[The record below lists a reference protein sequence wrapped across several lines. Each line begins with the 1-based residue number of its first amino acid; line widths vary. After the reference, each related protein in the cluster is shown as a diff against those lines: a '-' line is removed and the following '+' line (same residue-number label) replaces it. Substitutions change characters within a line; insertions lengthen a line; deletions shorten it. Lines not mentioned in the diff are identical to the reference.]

1 MRTRRPSA
9 TRSALTLL
17 VATLLLAGCNG
28 LIDQQATYTTSATQS
43 ITGTAA
49 TRNGDPLTGV
59 TVNGVGATLND
70 QKYTAVLAL
79 DGTAVFNRV
88 LVVASYQSGFTS
100 TERATVAYA
109 DGTHATVVAPASAV
123 TGGGGVRLT
132 AAGFAKLLPDASSAL
147 VLHTAFLDFPSTSFC
162 SGTCTVSQAAP
173 PTIGDPTHHVSLALT
188 NPSALSVQATLPLVE
203 EYLSFKSSTTTCSFN
218 VIYSQIEAYDSYQ
231 IASDPT
237 EAGGLRVRVNG
248 SPGPVLLFSKSAIG
262 CATLPS
268 SVMTPILNAADT
280 LVTNGA
286 QTVLN
291 EPTPVGGPP
300 VSGRTNLSDALEGVL
315 TQLNPASGTLF
326 DGVTDTSPLS
336 SALTDGDG
344 AFLGADPHDVAS
356 AVATGAPA
364 QADSLGFGAST
375 ASAPGSTGAFGLGFD
390 LAGGASFTSLNQAL
404 AAATERGA
412 LNQTVVAHNGTP
424 LTYNGLNTLVGLGG
438 ALATD
443 RPVQL
448 VVAPEL
454 APAVTT
460 ATNQSEGGFARIHIG
475 GLRVTAQFA
484 DTKGTFLSFVV
495 DLDTDPYLNVSDGS
509 AVLSVT
515 DPQPAATHVDEL
527 VRLAPIPAGAGAATF
542 SQLRGDLLG
551 PLTNGGI
558 PVFPLPTIAGHTLS
572 EVSSGRVGDSA
583 YLFLTIN

>member
-1 MRTRRPSA
+1 
-9 TRSALTLL
+9 
-17 VATLLLAGCNG
+17 
-28 LIDQQATYTTSATQS
+28 
-43 ITGTAA
+43 
-49 TRNGDPLTGV
+49 
-59 TVNGVGATLND
+59 
-70 QKYTAVLAL
+70 
-79 DGTAVFNRV
+79 
-88 LVVASYQSGFTS
+88 
-100 TERATVAYA
+100 
-109 DGTHATVVAPASAV
+109 
-123 TGGGGVRLT
+123 
-132 AAGFAKLLPDASSAL
+132 
-147 VLHTAFLDFPSTSFC
+147 
-162 SGTCTVSQAAP
+162 
-173 PTIGDPTHHVSLALT
+173 
-188 NPSALSVQATLPLVE
+188 
-203 EYLSFKSSTTTCSFN
+203 
-218 VIYSQIEAYDSYQ
+218 
-231 IASDPT
+231 
-237 EAGGLRVRVNG
+237 
-248 SPGPVLLFSKSAIG
+248 VLLFSKTVAG
-262 CATLPS
+262 CSLLPS
-268 SVMTPILNAADT
+268 SVMTPILNAVDT
-280 LVTNGA
+280 VVTTGA
-286 QTVLN
+286 QSVLN

-344 AFLGADPHDVAS
+344 AFLGADPNDVAS

-390 LAGGASFTSLNQAL
+390 LAGGTSFTSLNQAL

-460 ATNQSEGGFARIHIG
+460 ATNQTEGGFARIHIG

-495 DLDTDPYLNVSDGS
+495 DLDTDPYLNVNNGS

-515 DPQPAATHVDEL
+515 DPQAASTHLDEL
-527 VRLAPIPAGAGAATF
+527 VRLAPIPAGAAAATF
-542 SQLRGDLLG
+542 SQLQGDLLG
-551 PLTNGGI
+551 PLTDGGI
-558 PVFPLPTIAGHTLS
+558 PVFPLPTLAGHSLS

-583 YLFLTIN
+583 YLFLTVN